1 VEVVSKI
8 QATRR
13 AAVCDVRID
22 LWHDVVVTALFPPDE
37 CSIFRRAPHNYC
49 IFYCPELSTTEAF
62 STHGHRALKKSCWNF
77 IFCSTQY
84 RKTETFIS
92 PNIFYRLEGNFH
104 QRARANFH
112 RRSRRKLRYLTKS
125 HPRLPLRLTDLPSLP
140 RERLPVRNLRPDL
153 SPSQDLLVGAAQ
165 FGLLL
170 HAPAG
175 DHPPCQAGD
184 LPPSRPGW
192 RLASCVP
199 RSMTRLLYTLV

>member
-1 VEVVSKI
+1 
-8 QATRR
+8 
-13 AAVCDVRID
+13 VCDVRID

-104 QRARANFH
+104 QRARADKNYPNFH

-125 HPRLPLRLTDLPSLP
+125 HPRPAYHSDSQICRRFHVSAYPYVTFVQISAPAKTCSSALPSSTSSSTPLP
-140 RERLPVRNLRPDL
+140 ATILRARPATC
-153 SPSQDLLVGAAQ
+153 LLRA
-165 FGLLL
+165 
-170 HAPAG
+170 
-175 DHPPCQAGD
+175 QAGD
-184 LPPSRPGW
+184 SPPVCPG
-192 RLASCVP
+192 R
-199 RSMTRLLYTLV
+199 